1 MRVRAIFGWVALA
14 LALLGTAPAMGQTAD
29 AKRFGAREAVA
40 QISLSPDGT
49 RVVFVAPGAGRDSTA
64 FVAAIG
70 GGAPMRLFTT
80 DGEPERLTQCHW
92 ASNTRILCQ
101 IYALR
106 AEGAQMFGFTRWLAI
121 DADGTKAQILS
132 APTTT
137 RSLGVSQ
144 SGGALIDW
152 KTDKE
157 GSVLMTRAFVPE
169 ESIGTRLASS
179 LTGYGVERVDTRT
192 LNRAVVEQP
201 KELAVDYISDGNG
214 EVRVMGMAGKPGPLY
229 DSGLYQYFY
238 RKPGQREWL
247 PLSSY
252 NVSTDAGFLPLAVD
266 SKLNIVYGLERNQGR
281 LALYRI
287 SLDEALGRELVFERP
302 DVDVDGLITVG
313 RQRRVVGVSYATDRR
328 EAVFFDPQLQK
339 LAGSLSRALPGL
351 PLIRF
356 VDASEDE
363 TKLLLWAGSDV
374 DPGRYYVFD
383 RTAKKLSEIML
394 TRPPLENA
402 TLAQVKSITF
412 KAADGTEIPAYL
424 TLPPGSDGKNLPA
437 IVMPHGGPEA
447 RDEWG
452 FDWLS
457 QFFAARGY
465 AVLQPNFR
473 GSAGYGQAWFVENGF
488 KSWRTAIGDVNDG
501 GRWLVSQG
509 IADPSKLAIVG
520 WSYGGYAALQSA
532 VLEPDLFKAIVAIA
546 PVTDLGR
553 LKEESRWFTNHRIV
567 SDFVGSGPHIEEGS
581 PARNAVRFKAP
592 VLMFHGDMDA
602 NVGVA
607 QSRLMESRLKEA
619 GRPVELVVY
628 PRLDHG
634 LPDSGARIGMLDRS
648 DAFLRTALK
657 LDPRP

>member
-1 MRVRAIFGWVALA
+1 MLISAIRKLAVFALFWA
-14 LALLGTAPAMGQTAD
+14 LPAAAQSVEAQ
-29 AKRFGAREAVA
+29 RFGAREAVE

-49 RVVFVAPGAGRDSTA
+49 RVAYIAAGKGRDSAVFVAT
-64 FVAAIG
+64 IG
-70 GGAPMRLFTT
+70 GGAPVRLFAA
-80 DGEPERLTQCHW
+80 DGAPERLIQCHW

-106 AEGAQMFGFTRWLAI
+106 AEGAQMLGFTRWLAV
-121 DADGTKAQILS
+121 DADGTNPQILS

-169 ESIGTRLASS
+169 ESIGTRLASN
-179 LTGYGVERVDTRT
+179 LTGYGVERVDTRS

-214 EVRVMGMAGKPGPLY
+214 VVRVMGMASKPGPLY
-229 DSGLYQYFY
+229 DSGQYSYFY
-238 RKPGQREWL
+238 RKPGSREWL
-247 PLSSY
+247 PLSTY
-252 NVSTDAGFLPLAVD
+252 NVSDDAGFLPLAVD
-266 SKLNIVYGLERNQGR
+266 STLNIVYGLERKQGR

-287 SLDEALGRELVFERP
+287 TLDEALGRELVYERP
-302 DVDVDGLITVG
+302 DVDVDGLIQVG

-339 LAGSLSRALPGL
+339 LAASLSRALPGL
-351 PLIRF
+351 PLVRF

-374 DPGRYYVFD
+374 DPGRYFVFD
-383 RTAKKLSEIML
+383 RTAKKLAEIML
-394 TRPPLENA
+394 TRPPLEGA
-402 TLAQVKSITF
+402 TLAPVKAITF
-412 KAADGTEIPAYL
+412 KAADGTEIPGYL

-452 FDWLS
+452 FDWLA
-457 QFFAARGY
+457 QFFAARGF

-473 GSAGYGQAWFVENGF
+473 GSAGYGEAWFVENGF
-488 KSWRTAIGDVNDG
+488 KSWRVAIGDVNDG

-520 WSYGGYAALQSA
+520 WSYGGYAALQSG
-532 VLEPDLFKAIVAIA
+532 VVEPDLFKAIVAIA

-553 LKEESRWFTNHRIV
+553 IKDESRWFTNHRVV
-567 SDFVGSGPHIEEGS
+567 SDFVGSGPHIDEGS
-581 PARNAVRFKAP
+581 PARNAARIKAP
-592 VLMFHGDMDA
+592 VLLFHGDMDA

-607 QSRLMESRLKEA
+607 QSRLMESRLREA
-619 GRPVELVVY
+619 GRPVELVVF

-634 LPDSGARIGMLDRS
+634 LPDSGVRIGMLDKS
-648 DAFLRTALK
+648 DSFLRTSLGIK
-657 LDPRP
+657 